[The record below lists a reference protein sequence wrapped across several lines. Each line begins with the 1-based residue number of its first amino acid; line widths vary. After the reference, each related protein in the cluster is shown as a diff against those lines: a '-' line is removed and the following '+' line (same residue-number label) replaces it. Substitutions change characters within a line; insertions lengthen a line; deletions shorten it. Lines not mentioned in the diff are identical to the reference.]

1 MGVAS
6 VLLRVFRVHGKSL
19 GLIFEHHV
27 LPLALRFCNGDW
39 GRSQELIS
47 VHRCVEHD
55 SLW

>member
-1 MGVAS
+1 MGVVS
-6 VLLRVFRVHGKSL
+6 VLLRVFRMHGKLL

-39 GRSQELIS
+39 GGSRGLIGVHHCFEL
-47 VHRCVEHD
+47 D